1 MEDGDEEYVQHHVD
15 YRGKAE
21 IVERMLR
28 ISRRLQRTGSHIV
41 KDIEQ
46 CPEEIDAQIERRVG
60 NDLGW
65 SVHGG

>member
-1 MEDGDEEYVQHHVD
+1 MEDGDEEYVQHHID

-41 KDIEQ
+41 KDIEE
-46 CPEEIDAQIERRVG
+46 CPEEIDAQIDGCVG
-60 NDLGW
+60 NDLGRG
-65 SVHGG
+65 VHGS

>member
-1 MEDGDEEYVQHHVD
+1 
-15 YRGKAE
+15 
-21 IVERMLR
+21 MLR

-60 NDLGW
+60 NDLGRG
-65 SVHGG
+65 VHGG